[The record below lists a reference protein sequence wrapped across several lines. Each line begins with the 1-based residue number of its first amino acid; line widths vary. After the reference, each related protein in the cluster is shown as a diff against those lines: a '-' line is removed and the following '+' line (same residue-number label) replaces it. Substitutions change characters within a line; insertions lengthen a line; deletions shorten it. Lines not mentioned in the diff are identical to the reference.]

1 MKKPIKLF
9 DLRVTWIIWRNP
21 FFTEPV
27 FLVWDLFCETL
38 EVCQRITSLLCS
50 ERLGFSQK
58 LSLNHVNSTGAY
70 WGGVWEVQ
78 ELAAVK
84 RT

>member
-9 DLRVTWIIWRNP
+9 DLRVVWIIWRNP
-21 FFTEPV
+21 FFSEPG
-27 FLVWDLFCETL
+27 FIVWDLFCETL
-38 EVCQRITSLLCS
+38 EFCQRIPSPLPF

-70 WGGVWEVQ
+70 WDGVSEVQ